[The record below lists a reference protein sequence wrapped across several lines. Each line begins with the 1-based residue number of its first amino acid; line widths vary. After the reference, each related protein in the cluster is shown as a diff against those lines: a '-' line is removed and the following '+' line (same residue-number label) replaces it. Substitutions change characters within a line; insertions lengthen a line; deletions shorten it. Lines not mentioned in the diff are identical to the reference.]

1 MKPTVIL
8 CIVMISLCLLLA
20 ACRKKPDAS
29 QTESAPDAASSAGKY
44 PVNEKGEAVI
54 NDVAP
59 AVSADDN
66 ACVFYEIFVGAFSDS
81 DGDGIGDLRGIISRM
96 DYLNDG
102 KPDSGLSLGV
112 EGLWLTP
119 VFQSPSYHKYDVT
132 DYYRID
138 SQFGSLD
145 DLKELISLCHER
157 GVKIILDLPLNH
169 TATDNEWF
177 LAFRA
182 ARAKEDPSDP
192 YYDFYTCYPAGGKLP
207 DERRFTALAGTD
219 VVYECN
225 FSEGMPEL
233 NFDSEAVR
241 LALLDVAKYYLA
253 LGVDGFRF
261 DAAKYPYLGENA
273 ANISFW
279 TWYMAEL
286 RAVKPD
292 VYAVAEVWDT
302 DNVTDAYYAA
312 VDCFNFTSA
321 QAEGLITSAVKTGD
335 ISSYMTY
342 LEEYLNTV
350 QAKRRGALL
359 HAFIANHDTDRAAGY
374 LSLTNGQ
381 MQMAANL
388 YLLGPGSPFIYYGE
402 EIGMKGSRGS
412 AHTDANRRL
421 AMLWGDNDTV
431 KDPVG
436 SDYDASAQVNGTLA
450 SQLGTDSSLYM
461 HYKRLLMIRRAFPA
475 IARGSFVPLSLSY
488 GCGGFIAGYEGES
501 VCVLHNVLNTELKLK
516 LSDLSAEI
524 RFTQIGAVIGADS
537 TSYARIEGEE
547 LILSPQTSAVLQ
559 PGK

>member
-1 MKPTVIL
+1 
-8 CIVMISLCLLLA
+8 MICLCLLLA

-29 QTESAPDAASSAGKY
+29 QAESAPETSSGKY
-44 PVNEKGEAVI
+44 RLNEKGEAVI
-54 NDVAP
+54 DDVPPAA
-59 AVSADDN
+59 AVSDN

-81 DGDGIGDLRGIISRM
+81 DGDGIGDLRGLMNRM

-102 KPDSGLSLGV
+102 NPDSGVGLGV

-138 SQFGSLD
+138 GQFGTME
-145 DLKELISLCHER
+145 DLKELIALCHER

-169 TATDNEWF
+169 TATDNAWF
-177 LAFRA
+177 LAFKA
-182 ARAKEDPSDP
+182 AHVKKDPSDP
-192 YYDFYTCYPAGGKLP
+192 YYDFYTWYPAGEKLL
-207 DERRFTALAGTD
+207 DDRRFTALAGTD
-219 VVYECN
+219 IVYECN

-241 LALLDVAKYYLA
+241 QALLDVAKYYLS
-253 LGVDGFRF
+253 LGADGFRF

-292 VYAVAEVWDT
+292 IYAVAEVWDT

-312 VDCFNFTSA
+312 VDCFNFTGA

-335 ISSYMTY
+335 IASYMTY

-350 QAKRRGALL
+350 QAKRPDALL

-374 LSLTNGQ
+374 LSPANGQ

-402 EIGMKGSRGS
+402 EIGMKGSRGG

-421 AMLWGDNDTV
+421 AMLWGDKDTV

-436 SDYDASAQVNGTLA
+436 ADYAASAQGAPLS
-450 SQLGTDSSLYM
+450 SQLGTDTSLYT

-475 IARGSFVPLSLSY
+475 IARGRFTPLSPAH
-488 GCGGFIAGYEGES
+488 GWGGFVSEYEGES
-501 VCVLHNVLNTELKLK
+501 VCVLHNALNTELQISLAE
-516 LSDLSAEI
+516 LSAEF
-524 RFTQIGAVIGADS
+524 RFTEIGAVIGAGGS
-537 TSYARIEGEE
+537 AYARIEGDK
-547 LILSPQTSAVLQ
+547 LVLSPLTSVILL